1 MQSQRAPY
9 SAYAPLP
16 VGDRVTS
23 DSASADPSPT
33 TPQPEPAAGSRSRAL
48 VVALCC
54 ATIIIDGYDLIVYGT
69 VVPSLLDGSAEWR
82 LSEAET
88 GRIGAYA
95 LVGMLVGAMVT
106 GTVTDLVGRR
116 RIMLGC
122 ITWFTTAMALAAVA
136 PTPEFFGFARFLAGL
151 GLGGVVPTAIALTIE
166 YAHPRHRS
174 RTNGLMFSGYSV
186 GGILAALTAIAVIP
200 QLGWRAMFWVG
211 VVLGVLLLPVAWRLL
226 PESASFLLARGRR
239 EEAERLAVRYG
250 LTLEEA
256 PTGRENAPTGEED
269 APAGQVRA
277 PRGLATLKAL
287 FVPRYVAGTLLFWL
301 GTGVGLL
308 LVYGLNTWLAQIMR
322 EAGYPLGSALA
333 FLLVLNLG
341 AIVGTPLFGAL
352 ADRVGSKPVTVG
364 MFLAAAVCIFLLS
377 FELPSF
383 LLFVLV
389 GIAGACTIGT
399 TILVNAYTANF
410 YPAHMRATGL
420 GWALGVGRLGAI
432 LGPLYGAFVLA
443 SGWGLDANFY
453 AFAVPALLGAASM
466 VLIPALRR

>member
-1 MQSQRAPY
+1 MP
-9 SAYAPLP
+9 
-16 VGDRVTS
+16 
-23 DSASADPSPT
+23 
-33 TPQPEPAAGSRSRAL
+33 SRSAHPGSVSSPRATRTRSRSL

-69 VVPSLLDGSAEWR
+69 VVPTLLDGSAEWT
-82 LSEAET
+82 LSKAES
-88 GRIGAYA
+88 GRIGSYA
-95 LVGMLVGAMVT
+95 LVGMLFGAMVI
-106 GTVTDLVGRR
+106 GTITDLIGRR

-122 ITWFTTAMALAAVA
+122 IAWFTAAMALVAVA
-136 PTPEFFGFARFLAGL
+136 PTPELFGFARFVAGL

-174 RTNGLMFSGYSV
+174 RTNALMFCGYSV
-186 GGILAALTAIAVIP
+186 GGIAAALTAIVVIP
-200 QLGWRAMFWVG
+200 ELGWRAVFWVG
-211 VVLGVLLLPVAWRLL
+211 VGLGVLLLPIAWRML
-226 PESASFLLARGRR
+226 PESASYLLARGRTDEAR
-239 EEAERLAVRYG
+239 ELADRYR
-250 LTLEEA
+250 LTLEEPEPA
-256 PTGRENAPTGEED
+256 SEQPTPASGRKSH
-269 APAGQVRA
+269 
-277 PRGLATLKAL
+277 GLSTLKAL
-287 FVPRYVAGTLLFWL
+287 FVPRFLSGTLLFWL

-341 AIVGTPLFGAL
+341 AIVGTPLLGAL
-352 ADRVGSKPVTVG
+352 ADRVGSKPVTAG
-364 MFLAAAVCIFLLS
+364 MFLVAAVCIFLLS
-377 FELPSF
+377 FELPGV

-389 GIAGACTIGT
+389 GVAGACTIGT

-432 LGPLYGAFVLA
+432 LGPIYGAYILA

-453 AFAVPALLGAASM
+453 AFAAPALVGAVAM
-466 VLIPALRR
+466 ALMPSGRKKAEAAP

>member
-1 MQSQRAPY
+1 M
-9 SAYAPLP
+9 
-16 VGDRVTS
+16 TS
-23 DSASADPSPT
+23 DPAPAEPVPP
-33 TPQPEPAAGSRSRAL
+33 TPQPEPAARPRSRAL

-69 VVPSLLDGSAEWR
+69 VVPSLLDGSAEWK

-88 GRIGAYA
+88 GLIGAYA
-95 LVGMLVGAMVT
+95 LVGMLFGAMMT

-122 ITWFTTAMALAAVA
+122 IAWFTAAMGVAAIA
-136 PTPEFFGFARFLAGL
+136 PTPGFFGFARFLAGL

-211 VVLGVLLLPVAWRLL
+211 VVLGVALLPVAWRLL

-239 EEAERLAVRYG
+239 EEAETLARRYRLA
-250 LTLEEA
+250 LEE
-256 PTGRENAPTGEED
+256 P
-269 APAGQVRA
+269 PAAGDGA
-277 PRGLATLKAL
+277 PRGLSTLKAL

-341 AIVGTPLFGAL
+341 AIIGTPLFGAL
-352 ADRVGSKPVTVG
+352 ADRVGSKPVTLG
-364 MFLAAAVCIFLLS
+364 MFLTAALCIFLLS

-432 LGPLYGAFVLA
+432 LGPIYGAFILA

-453 AFAVPALLGAASM
+453 AFAAPAVLGAVSM
-466 VLIPALRR
+466 LLIPALRK